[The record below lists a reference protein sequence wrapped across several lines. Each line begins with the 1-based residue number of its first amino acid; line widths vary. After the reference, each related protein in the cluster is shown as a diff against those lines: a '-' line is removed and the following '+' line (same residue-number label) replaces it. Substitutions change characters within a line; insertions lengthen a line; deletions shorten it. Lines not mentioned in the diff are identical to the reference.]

1 LNHYATPEFWGA
13 YRALPVEVQALANKS
28 FELLKSDS
36 RHPSLHFKR
45 VGEFYSV
52 RVGLTTELW
61 GSPLRMACHGS
72 GLELTPLTIGS
83 LANPALERTPNGDA
97 SLSPFTVAQLAR

>member
-13 YRALPVEVQALANKS
+13 YRALPAEVQALADKS
-28 FELLKSDS
+28 FELLKSDF

-52 RVGLTTELW
+52 RVGLHY
-61 GSPLRMACHGS
+61 R
-72 GLELTPLTIGS
+72 
-83 LANPALERTPNGDA
+83 ALG
-97 SLSPFTVAQLAR
+97 VAVADGVSWFWVGTHAAYDRLVG